1 MKSEIL
7 KSETTEQKDGQN
19 QKKKKRRQFV
29 SSYYTK
35 GETKDIFELLWIEK
49 WGIIELFVWL
59 FSKKFVYQSKFS
71 MFF

>member
-35 GETKDIFELLWIEK
+35 GETKDIFELL
-49 WGIIELFVWL
+49 
-59 FSKKFVYQSKFS
+59 
-71 MFF
+71 